1 MTTTTTITSTSVLCV
16 SAEWDPDGMIPY
28 TSPAAFLRACE
39 TIFGEAPTLAERDDG
54 EWVDADGDVV
64 LVPEWELRAI
74 LHATWTVADVRG
86 GGIWWPDA
94 ATSAEIA
101 EAADPAARAVKI
113 CDADPSRGRWAEA
126 DGAEWAS

>member
-1 MTTTTTITSTSVLCV
+1 MSITSTSVLCV

-39 TIFGEAPTLAERDDG
+39 TIFGEAPTLAERDG
-54 EWVDADGDVV
+54 EWVDVENGDVV
-64 LVPEWELRAI
+64 LVPECELRAI
-74 LHATWTVADVRG
+74 RPFSTLHATWTVADIRG
-86 GGIWWPDA
+86 GGVWWPDA

-113 CDADPSRGRWAEA
+113 CDEEPMRGRWA
-126 DGAEWAS
+126 S